1 MPDAID
7 TACDSIAHAHATCIL
22 QGLAVFRGTLL
33 ASERLIDEM
42 GPACLGWRPKAVARL
57 NGSTGRKDRGAS
69 GGVIVLVARTGQR
82 KG

>member
-33 ASERLIDEM
+33 ASERLIGKM
-42 GPACLGWRPKAVARL
+42 GSPARSRRRPKAVARKTAAPVE
-57 NGSTGRKDRGAS
+57 SDRGATFAMSGS
-69 GGVIVLVARTGQR
+69 GGS
-82 KG
+82 